1 MTAQVLPI
9 VRTVPA
15 SIKVWTAINRK
26 WGKTKGTMPVVF
38 PHLV

>member
-9 VRTVPA
+9 VRTAPA
-15 SIKVWTAINRK
+15 AITVWTAINRK